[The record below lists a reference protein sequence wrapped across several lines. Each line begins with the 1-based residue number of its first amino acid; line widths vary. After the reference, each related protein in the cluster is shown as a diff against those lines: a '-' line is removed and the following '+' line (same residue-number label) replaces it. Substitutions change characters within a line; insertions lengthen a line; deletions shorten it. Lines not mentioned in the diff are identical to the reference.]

1 MAAIY
6 YTAFTRLIVQ
16 PKCLSTY
23 VAGRS
28 GQYQDSS
35 LAMSSRPDHSNN
47 LQYTHHHN
55 WCSLLQ
61 HTILR

>member
-1 MAAIY
+1 MYGHVLRSDSA
-6 YTAFTRLIVQ
+6 Q
-16 PKCLSTY
+16 PKALRTY

-35 LAMSSRPDHSNN
+35 LDKSNIAGHTNN
-47 LQYTHHHN
+47 LHQIYHS

-61 HTILR
+61 HMILR